1 MPAFSVCLLAHFPRW
16 HGLKTPDDTVWSD
29 RGTSLRTKGTPLPV
43 LLLARQALRETQITR
58 FIILAILGSL
68 EGSRSLWIASL
79 CFLDS
84 PFLVVTA
91 APSPA
96 AEGPTLVMLLWGRAV
111 AFPLC
116 SSCRLMSHV
125 PSAGFPVPVLKS
137 GVWLSPCLSLLIE
150 GKRWAGAESCPP
162 HSCQSSLHTI
172 GWGLG
177 KFFVGIGICLTFFR
191 KIRILHLAS
200 VRV

>member
-1 MPAFSVCLLAHFPRW
+1 MPALSMCLLAHFPQWR
-16 HGLKTPDDTVWSD
+16 GLKTLDDTVWSD
-29 RGTSLRTKGTPLPV
+29 GGTSLKTKGTPLPV
-43 LLLARQALRETQITR
+43 LLLARQALRETQITQL
-58 FIILAILGSL
+58 IILAILGSL
-68 EGSRSLWIASL
+68 EGSHSLWIASL
-79 CFLDS
+79 CFLVS

-91 APSPA
+91 ASSPA
-96 AEGPTLVMLLWGRAV
+96 AEGPTLVTLLSGRSA

-125 PSAGFPVPVLKS
+125 SSAGFPVPVLKS
-137 GVWLSPCLSLLIE
+137 CVWLSQCLSLLKE

-162 HSCQSSLHTI
+162 HSCQSSMHTI

-177 KFFVGIGICLTFFR
+177 KFFIGIGICLTSFC
-191 KIRILHLAS
+191 KIGIFHLAS